1 MQNFSQEVT
10 QKTRRKFSFLA
21 HDQVHEQLNE
31 IVKGDGGI
39 IGITENEAALTRW
52 TVSGS
57 ETARLLMEYVEN
69 HSLKRKATDNH
80 HEQIPSVQKTFITP
94 INMVKN
100 VTDIIE
106 ELDNSFTDTS
116 CDLFALDSKQIMS
129 NSVVDAIKS
138 AEDIGKAKYHTF
150 LQERLY
156 NNTIDFNDTMSKT
169 ICLCYVLIHKRKL
182 QSTLPISPI

>member
-1 MQNFSQEVT
+1 MQNSSQGVT
-10 QKTRRKFSFLA
+10 QKTRRKFSSLA
-21 HDQVHEQLNE
+21 YDQVHEQLNE

-39 IGITENEAALTRW
+39 TENEAAITRW
-52 TVSGS
+52 TVSGP

-80 HEQIPSVQKTFITP
+80 HEQIPSVQKTFIAP
-94 INMVKN
+94 VVKN

-116 CDLFALDSKQIMS
+116 CDLFALDSKQMMS

-156 NNTIDFNDTMSKT
+156 NNTK
-169 ICLCYVLIHKRKL
+169 
-182 QSTLPISPI
+182 

>member
-1 MQNFSQEVT
+1 MQNSSQEVT
-10 QKTRRKFSFLA
+10 QKTRRKFSSLA

-39 IGITENEAALTRW
+39 TGITENEAAITRW

-57 ETARLLMEYVEN
+57 ETPRLLMEYVEN

-80 HEQIPSVQKTFITP
+80 HEQIPSVQKTFIAP
-94 INMVKN
+94 VNMVKN
-100 VTDIIE
+100 VSDIIE
-106 ELDNSFTDTS
+106 E
-116 CDLFALDSKQIMS
+116 QMMS

-156 NNTIDFNDTMSKT
+156 NNTIDFNDTMSKQNVMFWYT
-169 ICLCYVLIHKRKL
+169 EENCKAHFQSL
-182 QSTLPISPI
+182 QFEWWHFTFLKNVCIVSV